1 MPDNT
6 IGGEATTETMR
17 IAGHRGEEIEAY
29 LAYPPGPGPFAGV
42 VVLHHMPG
50 YDEATK
56 QITEIFAANGYTA
69 ILPNLHWREALG
81 ASPDDAAAAVRAAGG
96 VPDERLVGDV
106 DGAARFLRSLPTAS
120 GKVGVIGF
128 CSGGR
133 QAFLAACRLPLDAAV
148 DCYGAFV
155 VDAPPDGMPLKVEPV
170 VGLAGDLSCP
180 LLGLFGAEDTRPS
193 PAETARLEQELAG
206 LGKSFEFHTYK
217 GAGHGFFAVDRPS
230 YRPEAAAAGWQRI
243 WDWFGRHLSA

>member
-6 IGGEATTETMR
+6 IGGEATTETVR
-17 IAGHRGEEIEAY
+17 ITGHQGDEIEAY

-120 GKVGVIGF
+120 GKVGVIGY
-128 CSGGR
+128 CSR
-133 QAFLAACRLPLDAAV
+133 VAVELDEQSARS
-148 DCYGAFV
+148 
-155 VDAPPDGMPLKVEPV
+155 
-170 VGLAGDLSCP
+170 LAG
-180 LLGLFGAEDTRPS
+180 A
-193 PAETARLEQELAG
+193 
-206 LGKSFEFHTYK
+206 
-217 GAGHGFFAVDRPS
+217 
-230 YRPEAAAAGWQRI
+230 I
-243 WDWFGRHLSA
+243 LSALDTVSPGHAVVADRR